1 MAVTVLLELQ
11 AQGDKVDA
19 LLNTFKEILPDTRA
33 YDGFVGIELVQNQDD
48 PTNVILI
55 ERWQTRQHYEKY
67 LAWRT
72 ETGALEALGAMLAG
86 APSIRYFDTK
96 DV

>member
-11 AQGDKVDA
+11 AQSDKVDA

-48 PTNVILI
+48 PKNMVLI
-55 ERWQTRQHYEKY
+55 ERWQSRQHYEKY

-72 ETGALEALGAMLAG
+72 ERGDMDALADALS
-86 APSIRYFDTK
+86 APPVIRYFDIL
-96 DV
+96 DA

>member
-19 LLNTFKEILPDTRA
+19 LVQTFKKILPDTRA
-33 YDGFVGIELVQNQDD
+33 YDGFVGIELVQIQDE
-48 PTNVILI
+48 PTNMVLI

-67 LAWRT
+67 LAWRI
-72 ETGALEALGAMLAG
+72 ETGSLESLGAMLAG
-86 APSIRYFDTK
+86 APSIRYYDTK